1 VTIRKVTVEE
11 VGEERERKP
20 VIAFDELQKELVVN
34 VTNWNSIVEITGEED
49 SDNWPGHKIKLVRLR
64 VPFGNKNV
72 EAIRVEP
79 ADHVKP
85 VRRSLPKRHAVAA
98 TPAGGNDDEFG
109 SPY

>member
-49 SDNWPGHKIKLVRLR
+49 SDNWSGRKIKLVRLR

-72 EAIRVEP
+72 EAIRVEA
-79 ADHVKP
+79 ADAKQRRTLPVKK
-85 VRRSLPKRHAVAA
+85 PKQAEIAF
-98 TPAGGNDDEFG
+98 DI
-109 SPY
+109 